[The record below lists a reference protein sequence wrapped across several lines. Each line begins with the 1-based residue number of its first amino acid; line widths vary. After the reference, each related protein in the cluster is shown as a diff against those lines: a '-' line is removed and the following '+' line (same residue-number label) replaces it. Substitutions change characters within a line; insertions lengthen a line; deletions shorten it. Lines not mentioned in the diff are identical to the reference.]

1 MKKLLWVLTTLLLF
15 PYHAN
20 CGVVVGG
27 TRFIFP
33 QEDKTLVVALR
44 NTEKEP
50 FLVQSKIVS
59 DNGFS
64 TSGQLS
70 PTTEPQKSPFI
81 ATPPLVVVNGGDEQQ
96 IKIIYVDD
104 SLPGDRESLFWLSVA
119 AIPPTDSSEGLVS
132 PVKIAVS
139 QQIKILWRPTGIP
152 TTPVSKRKPLTWQR
166 HNKRVTVS
174 NDSPWYVTLS
184 ALQINGKMYQGGMV
198 PPFSQRANDW
208 CPEKGKCEIS
218 WQKLGDRGEVIQ
230 RMNMSL

>member
-1 MKKLLWVLTTLLLF
+1 MAIIMKKLLWVLTTLLLF

-20 CGVVVGG
+20 CGTVVGG

-33 QEDKTLVVALR
+33 QEDNTLVVALR

-104 SLPGDRESLFWLSVA
+104 SLPGRSGKFILALCGSYSTDRQQRRVGVSGKNRRKSADKNTLA
-119 AIPPTDSSEGLVS
+119 TDGD
-132 PVKIAVS
+132 ADD
-139 QQIKILWRPTGIP
+139 TG
-152 TTPVSKRKPLTWQR
+152 VE
-166 HNKRVTVS
+166 
-174 NDSPWYVTLS
+174 
-184 ALQINGKMYQGGMV
+184 A
-198 PPFSQRANDW
+198 
-208 CPEKGKCEIS
+208 
-218 WQKLGDRGEVIQ
+218 
-230 RMNMSL
+230 